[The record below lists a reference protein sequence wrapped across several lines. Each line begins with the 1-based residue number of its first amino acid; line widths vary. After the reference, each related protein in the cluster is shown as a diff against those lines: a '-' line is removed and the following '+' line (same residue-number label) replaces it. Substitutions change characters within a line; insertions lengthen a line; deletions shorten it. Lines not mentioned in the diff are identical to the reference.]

1 MKSMIRLAAA
11 AALAFVLA
19 PAASAET
26 VKVGVITTMSGPFA
40 SLGQQMDQ
48 AIKLYM
54 KLHAKDVE
62 PHKIEI
68 VLRDDTGPAPDVAKR
83 LAQELITRD
92 RVHMLSGVV
101 FTPNAHAI
109 APLATEAKMPLVIMN
124 AGTSVTTTL
133 SPYFA
138 RVSFTLWQSS
148 YPMGQ
153 WAQQAGIKS
162 VFTAVTDYGPG
173 HDAEAAFIKGFT
185 EAGGKIAGSVRMPVA
200 NPDFV
205 PFIQRAKDANPE
217 AVFTFVPAGRQA
229 TAFMKTFAERGMR
242 EAGIRLI
249 GPGDITTDEELP
261 SMGDVPLGVVTV
273 HHYSAAHDSPT
284 NKAFQAAWKQEYGA
298 NAVPGFM
305 AVGAWDGMHAISH
318 VIKQLNGKIDGDKA
332 MALLKGWKHESPRGP
347 IMIDPDTRD
356 IVQNEYIRRVEKLGN
371 ANANIEIGVIPAVKD
386 PWKVFNPPK

>member
-1 MKSMIRLAAA
+1 MMRVLKLAGAVAFAAA
-11 AALAFVLA
+11 IAGT
-19 PAASAET
+19 ASADT
-26 VKVGVITTMSGPFA
+26 VKVGMITTLSGPNA

-48 AIKLYM
+48 AIKLYIKM
-54 KLHAKDVE
+54 HEKDIA
-62 PHKIEI
+62 PHKVEI
-68 VLRDDTGPAPDVAKR
+68 VLRDDTGPAPDVARR

-92 RVHMLSGVV
+92 RVNLLAGVV

-109 APLATEAKMPLVIMN
+109 APLATEAKMPLIIMN

-148 YPMGQ
+148 FPMGQ
-153 WAQQAGIKS
+153 WASQAGIKS
-162 VFTAVTDYGPG
+162 VYTAVTDYGPG

-185 EAGGKIAGSVRMPVA
+185 EFGGKIVGSVRMPLA

-217 AVFTFVPAGRQA
+217 AVFTFIPAGRQA
-229 TAFMKTFAERGMR
+229 TAFMKAFGERGMR

-261 SMGDVPLGVVTV
+261 NMGDVPLGVVTV

-284 NKAFQAAWKQEYGA
+284 NRAFQEAWKKEYGQ
-298 NAVPGFM
+298 NSVPGFM
-305 AVGAWDGMHAISH
+305 AVGAWDGMAAIFNL
-318 VIKQLNGKIDGDKA
+318 VKQLNGKIDGDKV
-332 MALLKGWKHESPRGP
+332 MAILKGWRHESPRGP

-356 IVQNEYIRRVEKLGN
+356 IVQNEYVRRVEKLGN
-371 ANANIEIGVIPAVKD
+371 ALANIEIGTIPMVKD
-386 PWKVFNPPK
+386 PWKIFNPPK

>member
-1 MKSMIRLAAA
+1 MTSKLKIIAA
-11 AALAFVLA
+11 AALAAVFVQ
-19 PAASAET
+19 PVAADN
-26 VKVGVITTMSGPFA
+26 VKVGIITTLSGPNA

-48 AIKLYM
+48 AIKLYN
-54 KLHAKDVE
+54 KLHARDIA
-62 PHKIEI
+62 PHTVEI
-68 VLRDDTGPAPDVAKR
+68 VLRDDTGPAPDVAR
-83 LAQELITRD
+83 RIAQELITRD
-92 RVHMLSGVV
+92 RVNILGGVV

-148 YPMGQ
+148 FPMGQ
-153 WAQQAGIKS
+153 WAHQAGIRS

-173 HDAEAAFIKGFT
+173 HDAEAAFTKAFT
-185 EAGGKIAGSVRMPVA
+185 EAGGKIAGSVRMPLA

-229 TAFMKTFAERGMR
+229 TAFMKAFGERGMR
-242 EAGIRLI
+242 EANIRLI
-249 GPGDITTDEELP
+249 GPGDIVTDEELP
-261 SMGDVPLGVVTV
+261 NMGDVPLGVVTM
-273 HHYSAAHDSPT
+273 HHYSSVHDSPT
-284 NKAFQAAWKQEYGA
+284 NREFQAAWKKEYGP

-305 AVGAWDGMHAISH
+305 AVGAWDGMAAIYH
-318 VIKQLNGKIDGDKA
+318 VIKQQNGKLDGDRT

-371 ANANIEIGVIPAVKD
+371 ALANIEIGTIPQVKD

>member
-1 MKSMIRLAAA
+1 MNPMIKLVAASALAA
-11 AALAFVLA
+11 LLA
-19 PAASAET
+19 PAAAAET
-26 VKVGVITTMSGPFA
+26 VKVGIITTLSGPFA

-48 AIKLYM
+48 AIKLYI
-54 KLHAKDVE
+54 KLNEKDIA

-92 RVHMLSGVV
+92 RVQLLSGVV

-109 APLATEAKMPLVIMN
+109 APLSTEAKLPLVIMN

-162 VFTAVTDYGPG
+162 VYTAVTDYGPG
-173 HDAEAAFIKGFT
+173 HDAEAAFIKGFA
-185 EAGGKIAGSVRMPVA
+185 EAGGKIAGSVRMPLA

-205 PFIQRAKDANPE
+205 PFIQRAKDTSPE
-217 AVFTFVPAGRQA
+217 AVFVFVPAGKQA
-229 TAFMKTFAERGMR
+229 TAFMKAFGERGMHQ
-242 EAGIRLI
+242 AGIRLI
-249 GPGDITTDEELP
+249 GPGDIVTDDELP
-261 SMGDVPLGVVTV
+261 SMGDVPVGVITA
-273 HHYSAAHDSPT
+273 HHYSMAHDSAV
-284 NKAFQAAWKQEYGA
+284 NKAFQAAWVKEYGQA
-298 NAVPGFM
+298 SRPGFM
-305 AVGAWDGMHAISH
+305 AVGAWDGMAAIFH
-318 VIKQLNGKIDGDKA
+318 VIKQLDGKIDGDKA

-356 IVQNEYIRRVEKLGN
+356 IVQNEYIRRTEKI
-371 ANANIEIGVIPAVKD
+371 ANELVNIEIGTIPMVKD
-386 PWKVFNPPK
+386 PWKVFNPK